1 MLCPDCNTYA
11 AEDDIVC
18 PRCGKLL
25 NRQASEEEELMSF
38 RQGRH
43 LRRAES
49 QLPPPPAEPGS
60 TGASRS
66 FEDVQPRQS
75 AHGGHENGNHGGL
88 EHAGSAAANHDDLH
102 ANTSFPH
109 HYTSGINHPST
120 PYNIPR

>member
-25 NRQASEEEELMSF
+25 DRQATEEEELMSF

-43 LRRAES
+43 LRKVQDE
-49 QLPPPPAEPGS
+49 LPPPPAMPGS

-66 FEDVQPRQS
+66 FEDIRPVKRRKPPARS
-75 AHGGHENGNHGGL
+75 IP
-88 EHAGSAAANHDDLH
+88 AGKTWPIPAASMAWR
-102 ANTSFPH
+102 TV
-109 HYTSGINHPST
+109 
-120 PYNIPR
+120 